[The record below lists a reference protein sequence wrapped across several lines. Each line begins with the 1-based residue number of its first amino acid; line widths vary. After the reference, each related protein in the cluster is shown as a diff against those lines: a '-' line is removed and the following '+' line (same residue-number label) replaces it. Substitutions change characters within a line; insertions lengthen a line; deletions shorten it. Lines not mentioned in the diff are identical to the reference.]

1 MDLDHVLFDFL
12 ARAAVGA
19 ITVLLVIL
27 VAGVG
32 IPRRAAIAIRR
43 LHR

>member
-1 MDLDHVLFDFL
+1 MNLDQVLYDFFTC
-12 ARAAVGA
+12 AAVGA
-19 ITVLLVIL
+19 GTVLLVIL

-32 IPRRAAIAIRR
+32 IPRRAPISVRR

>member
-1 MDLDHVLFDFL
+1 MGLDNVLFDFL

-19 ITVLLVIL
+19 GTVLLVIL
-27 VAGVG
+27 LAGVG
-32 IPRRAAIAIRR
+32 IPRRVPVPIRR